1 MRRSRKH
8 NPHIPAHIDQAA
20 IPAAVYFDRRWSG
33 AWYTTWRDEG
43 GNRKRTNVAGPTA
56 TLAELHRIMEE
67 RNGIDRESLNHLC
80 EEFHKSTQFKKLA
93 KKTREDYEYS
103 RDVLVAIPTKLQKAL
118 GELSVRKFT
127 SALVQRL
134 VDRIADEGTPSKAA
148 HVLRYLRRV
157 MQWGR
162 NRGYL
167 EINVA
172 LGIEAP
178 AERKQRRLPSPK
190 VMATLIAR
198 AHEKGQLTR
207 GQRGSCPAYL
217 GYVMELAY
225 LCRLRG
231 IEAVTLTD
239 ANELEEGVQTNR
251 RKGSRDNV
259 VRWTARLRAAWE
271 GAKSYR
277 CRVWTDQAYP
287 VPTAADRRFIIV
299 AAHGGALQKSSLDT
313 TWQRFITNAI
323 KDGVLTEE
331 QRFAL
336 HDLKRRG
343 ITDTPGDRKQK
354 QDASGH
360 RDESMLDIY
369 DFSLP
374 LVSPSA
380 D

>member
-1 MRRSRKH
+1 MRRTRKH

-20 IPAAVYFDRRWSG
+20 IPAAVFDHRWEG
-33 AWYTTWRDEG
+33 VWYTSWRDEG
-43 GNRKRTNVAGPTA
+43 GNRKRMNIAGRTA
-56 TLAELHRIMEE
+56 TLGDLHRIMEE

-80 EEFHKSTQFKKLA
+80 REFHASAQCKRLA
-93 KKTREDYEYS
+93 KKTRNDYEYS
-103 RDVLVAIPTKLQKAL
+103 RDVLLAIPTKLQKPL

-172 LGIEAP
+172 VGIEAP
-178 AERKQRRLPSPK
+178 AERKQRRLPNPK
-190 VMATLIAR
+190 VMGELIAR
-198 AHEKGQLTR
+198 AHAMGQLTR
-207 GQRGSCPAYL
+207 GQPGACPAYL

-239 ANELEEGVQTNR
+239 ANELEDGVQTNR

-259 VRWTARLRAAWE
+259 VCWTPRLRAAWE
-271 GAKSYR
+271 GPSRTGVVYGPASPILSQHR
-277 CRVWTDQAYP
+277 PSAASLSSR
-287 VPTAADRRFIIV
+287 PTADSCRR
-299 AAHGGALQKSSLDT
+299 AAWTAPGSASSPGRSRTASSPRNSASLCT
-313 TWQRFITNAI
+313 T
-323 KDGVLTEE
+323 
-331 QRFAL
+331 
-336 HDLKRRG
+336 
-343 ITDTPGDRKQK
+343 
-354 QDASGH
+354 
-360 RDESMLDIY
+360 
-369 DFSLP
+369 
-374 LVSPSA
+374 
-380 D
+380 